1 MWAAP
6 RHWPPRRGIA
16 VNRNGCQPEHTR
28 GEGGGPLSSASE
40 RWNIPIDGY
49 DSLASRVTDESMLI
63 ALAGAM
69 QAATI
74 RGITAVE
81 TSLLRR
87 ERKPPR
93 HLATQ
98 ALDCVREGGDPLG
111 EAFCKLRP
119 ADVRRTSGAVY
130 TPRPIIDTMF
140 TWAASAGTPTTVV
153 DPGAGSGRFLAAAA
167 RCFPSARLVGIEND
181 PVAALVARANL
192 AAAGL
197 SERAEV
203 RVENFLQ
210 SRFGSLGGPTLFI
223 GNPPYVR
230 HHLIPADQK
239 AWLKRQAEQ
248 LGVKASALAGLH
260 AYFFLAIARN
270 AKNGD
275 FGSLVTSAEW
285 LDVNYGRLVRE
296 LFLGRLGGQGVFI
309 IDPGAQPFPGTA
321 TTGAITTFKIGS
333 NSASA
338 YFGRGTKLP
347 RHADLS
353 SGRQVDRQSLR
364 LHSRWSDFSR
374 TRRDT
379 PAGYIELGELCRVHR
394 GQVTGANRVW
404 IAGRHSEGLPDEVLF
419 PTVTKARELFGAG
432 AVLSDGATLRRVIDV
447 PADLSMLD
455 RDSRPAVERFLQ
467 LAEDMGA
474 RDGYIARHRQAWW
487 SVRLHEPAPVL
498 ATYMARRP
506 PAFVLNKASARHL
519 NIAHGLYPREP
530 LSGATLG
537 ALVAWLRKSSS
548 KRGGR
553 EYAGGLTKFE
563 PREMERIPVPGP
575 ALLSEATP

>member
-1 MWAAP
+1 M
-6 RHWPPRRGIA
+6 
-16 VNRNGCQPEHTR
+16 NGAGRQSDHTR
-28 GEGGGPLSSASE
+28 REGNSTSSGSSG
-40 RWNIPIDGY
+40 RLNIPIDGEV
-49 DSLASRVTDESMLI
+49 SLASRVTDESMLI

-81 TSLLRR
+81 TSLLSR
-87 ERKPPR
+87 ERKTPP
-93 HLATQ
+93 HLANQ
-98 ALDCVREGGDPLG
+98 VLDCVREGGDPLG
-111 EAFCKLRP
+111 EAFCKLRS

-130 TPRPIIDTMF
+130 TPRAIIDTMCS
-140 TWAASAGTPTTVV
+140 WAASAGTPTTVV

-167 RCFPSARLVGIEND
+167 RCFPNARLVGIEND
-181 PVAALVARANL
+181 PIAALVTRANL
-192 AAAGL
+192 AVAGL
-197 SERAEV
+197 GERSEV

-210 SRFGSLGGPTLFI
+210 SQFGSLGGKTLFI

-230 HHLIPADQK
+230 HHLIPAVQK
-239 AWLKRQAEQ
+239 AWLKRHAEQ

-260 AYFFLAIARN
+260 AYFFLAIAKN
-270 AKNGD
+270 AKTGD
-275 FGSLVTSAEW
+275 VGSLITSAEW

-309 IDPGAQPFPGTA
+309 IDPSAQPFPGTA
-321 TTGAITTFKIGS
+321 TTGAITTFKIGT

-338 YFGRGTKLP
+338 YFGRGKDLP
-347 RHADLS
+347 RSADLS
-353 SGRQVDRQSLR
+353 SGRQVDRQSLH

-374 TRRDT
+374 TRRDI

-404 IAGRHSEGLPDEVLF
+404 IAGKHSEGLPDEVLF

-432 AVLSDGATLRRVIDV
+432 AVLSDAVTLRRVIDV
-447 PADLSMLD
+447 PADLSMLE
-455 RDSRPAVERFLQ
+455 RGSRPAVEQFLQ
-467 LAEDMGA
+467 LAADMGA

-530 LSGATLG
+530 LSEATLG
-537 ALVAWLRKSSS
+537 ALVAWLRNSSS

-563 PREMERIPVPGP
+563 PREMERIPVPGL